1 MLFLID
7 TNSMTIDILSQSKM
21 SDVLVELEAFK
32 NSSPKDYLLFLR
44 DTLISD
50 EFEEGEEEDEFIKMI
65 EDNLK
70 KLKDKPSSIKD
81 EEIIPK
87 DTIIK

>member
-44 DTLISD
+44 DSVEPD
-50 EFEEGEEEDEFIKMI
+50 EFEEEEDEFIKMI
-65 EDNLK
+65 DDNLK
-70 KLKDKPSSIKD
+70 KLKDKPTSIKD